1 MKQPRGKRV
10 SIDRENG
17 WLYALQPLDQ
27 TRLPTPKLQCKS
39 EQPRWDRPDI
49 DCEPQQAWG
58 VPRNLQLDE
67 TGGRW
72 CPVRMKVAEFGV
84 SLRGWL
90 RSSDIGCGFE
100 DPGLVRPEDC
110 FSVPSLSVVRGGA
123 SASPAGREFEIAY

>member
-27 TRLPTPKLQCKS
+27 TRLRTPKLQCKS

-58 VPRNLQLDE
+58 IPRNLQLDE
-67 TGGRW
+67 TVLPRGLMVISHVDD
-72 CPVRMKVAEFGV
+72 VRGLAFGV
-84 SLRGWL
+84 VG
-90 RSSDIGCGFE
+90 GFAT
-100 DPGLVRPEDC
+100 
-110 FSVPSLSVVRGGA
+110 GG
-123 SASPAGREFEIAY
+123 PAGR

>member
-67 TGGRW
+67 TRVQKTTKKDFVLSGLSD
-72 CPVRMKVAEFGV
+72 VR
-84 SLRGWL
+84 
-90 RSSDIGCGFE
+90 I
-100 DPGLVRPEDC
+100 
-110 FSVPSLSVVRGGA
+110 
-123 SASPAGREFEIAY
+123 